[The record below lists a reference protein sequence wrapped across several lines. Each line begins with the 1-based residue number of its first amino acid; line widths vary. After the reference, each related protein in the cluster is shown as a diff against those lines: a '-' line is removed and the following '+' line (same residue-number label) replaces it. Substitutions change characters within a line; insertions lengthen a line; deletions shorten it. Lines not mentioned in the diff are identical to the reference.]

1 MAKQVS
7 KSLTSSKSKQNNK
20 TSKKSYSSSS
30 NVKNTVNNTTSG
42 QTGWSSTT
50 SQGGSRGY
58 TYKDTSGLSP
68 ETIALQHRLYNDSG
82 AYTPSSAVKE
92 AQGLKDMAES
102 KLNTLGKYQG
112 TYDSRLSQTLD
123 SILNRKPFEYDFNAD
138 ALYKQYADNY
148 EKKGRDAAANAAA
161 QASALTGGYGN
172 SYATSAAA
180 QANEQYMT
188 ELNDKIP
195 ELYQLAAQRYDQD
208 TQNLYNTYSAIGSAD
223 DRMFGRYQDE
233 RNALQTDRDYYGNN
247 YQNERSSDMQA
258 QQNAYENAYN
268 LLKYR
273 TDLEARDV
281 TDTSNWSG
289 SNENSGSS
297 SWNKEK
303 GKQTTK
309 QTDKTSEKGKSSSV
323 DTSSSSQTTNT
334 KNSGS
339 GSSRNSSSKSKSG
352 NKYTGT
358 STSATTLS
366 AVMSEFKK
374 KMTDVEPVSGVV
386 GPQDQKKAL
395 KYLDGLV
402 KKGTIQPEDFDYIV
416 NVLDVRI

>member
-42 QTGWSSTT
+42 QMGWSSTT

-68 ETIALQHRLYNDSG
+68 ETIALQQRLYNDSG

-208 TQNLYNTYSAIGSAD
+208 TQNLYNTYGAIGSAD

-247 YQNERSSDMQA
+247 YQNERNSDMQA
-258 QQNAYENAYN
+258 QQNAYDNAYN

>member
-68 ETIALQHRLYNDSG
+68 ETIALQQRLYNDSG
-82 AYTPSSAVKE
+82 TYTPSSAVKE
-92 AQGLKDMAES
+92 AQRLKDMAES

-208 TQNLYNTYSAIGSAD
+208 TQNLYNT
-223 DRMFGRYQDE
+223 
-233 RNALQTDRDYYGNN
+233 
-247 YQNERSSDMQA
+247 
-258 QQNAYENAYN
+258 
-268 LLKYR
+268 
-273 TDLEARDV
+273 
-281 TDTSNWSG
+281 
-289 SNENSGSS
+289 
-297 SWNKEK
+297 
-303 GKQTTK
+303 
-309 QTDKTSEKGKSSSV
+309 
-323 DTSSSSQTTNT
+323 
-334 KNSGS
+334 
-339 GSSRNSSSKSKSG
+339 
-352 NKYTGT
+352 
-358 STSATTLS
+358 
-366 AVMSEFKK
+366 
-374 KMTDVEPVSGVV
+374 
-386 GPQDQKKAL
+386 
-395 KYLDGLV
+395 
-402 KKGTIQPEDFDYIV
+402 
-416 NVLDVRI
+416 